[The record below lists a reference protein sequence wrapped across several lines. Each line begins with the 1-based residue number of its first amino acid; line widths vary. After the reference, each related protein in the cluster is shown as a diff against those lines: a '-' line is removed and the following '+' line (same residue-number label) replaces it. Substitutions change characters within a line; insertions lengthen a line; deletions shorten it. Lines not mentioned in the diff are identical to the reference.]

1 MGRLGDLGWAVR
13 ERLSAP
19 LVAVLLAL
27 AALGAGVAGIVIA
40 LDAKDKAEEATAT
53 LPATT
58 QPAAVD
64 PQVSARVDELNER
77 VAAIE
82 ESVSQLRTELAKG
95 TSPGED
101 APAPETPTV
110 PEAPEL
116 PEGLPEIPGVGTP
129 EAEAPTEPPK
139 P

>member
-1 MGRLGDLGWAVR
+1 MR

-19 LVAVLLAL
+19 LVAVVLAL
-27 AALGAGVAGIVIA
+27 AAFGAGVAGIVIA
-40 LDAKDKAEEATAT
+40 LDARDKAEEATAT
-53 LPATT
+53 LPAATT
-58 QPAAVD
+58 QPEAVD

-82 ESVSQLRTELAKG
+82 ESVSQLRTELANG
-95 TSPGED
+95 TSPGDD
-101 APAPETPTV
+101 ATAPETPTV